1 MSDKLTPEHVERL
14 ITQRF
19 GARCT
24 GFDATCMTCIAWWL
38 FERVEGHEY
47 DHWDP
52 TYPWGTEVD
61 HSARESR

>member
-1 MSDKLTPEHVERL
+1 MSDKLTQEHVERL

-47 DHWDP
+47 SHWDP
-52 TYPWGTEVD
+52 NPLGWEEVD
-61 HSARESR
+61 HSAGERQ